1 MPAMI
6 PAGNSGMPKSRCR
19 PSAAPTTSAMSVAI
33 ATSSACSQRPTEVRR
48 EKRSRQ
54 SSARFLPV
62 AMPSLADCVCTS
74 IAIRLAASTTQSS
87 R

>member
-1 MPAMI
+1 
-6 PAGNSGMPKSRCR
+6 MPKSRLR

-33 ATSSACSQRPTEVRR
+33 ATASACSQSPIDVRR
-48 EKRSRQ
+48 EKVSRH

-62 AMPSLADCVCTS
+62 AMPSFADWVWTS
-74 IAIRLAASTTQSS
+74 IAIRLAARTTHSS

>member
-1 MPAMI
+1 
-6 PAGNSGMPKSRCR
+6 MPKSRLR

-33 ATSSACSQRPTEVRR
+33 ATTSACSQRPIEVRR
-48 EKRSRQ
+48 ENVSRQ

-62 AMPSLADCVCTS
+62 AIPSFADWVCTT
-74 IAIRLAASTTQSS
+74 IAIRLAARITQSS